1 MSKRKSA
8 VIGKRGSGTH
18 QPEHQPNARP
28 PGEVQ
33 KIISRTKHGKMITK
47 FHDTDES
54 PLPDFSGLRKALG
67 GWLWALAA
75 LAVFVVAMCGAT
87 VAHGQTHFEFNAKS
101 VYLIIDKNAPKA
113 FGPLPVSAWADTL
126 LIGDAAAPLIRLY
139 NVNWSRMNS
148 GNMYHLAPGVQIRY
162 EAGPGGKTV
171 YVRAGRAV
179 IEAYELT
186 TEKL

>member
-1 MSKRKSA
+1 
-8 VIGKRGSGTH
+8 
-18 QPEHQPNARP
+18 
-28 PGEVQ
+28 
-33 KIISRTKHGKMITK
+33 MITK

-179 IEAYELT
+179 IECYELV